1 MTSISHQS
9 DRGSGTTP
17 ASCFRTTTET
27 SSGTYSPESSLVRSH
42 KLVWLKLWE
51 NSQSPFS
58 SILDLK
64 YYSQHSRGNRKIR
77 SPPYYQLIKHPTT
90 KESNRPSWAGKHH
103 SDSMGPAVDSNLA
116 SLGNVFERGDPE
128 RWWEIPSCPK
138 YSFSCILC
146 LDSPC
151 CGSAERRLTF
161 LRN

>member
-64 YYSQHSRGNRKIR
+64 YYSQLSRGNRKIR

-90 KESNRPSWAGKHH
+90 KESNRPSWPGSIIRTQWDLLLILIWQVLEMCLSEVTRSVGGRFPPVPSTAF
-103 SDSMGPAVDSNLA
+103 PAYCA
-116 SLGNVFERGDPE
+116 
-128 RWWEIPSCPK
+128 
-138 YSFSCILC
+138 
-146 LDSPC
+146 
-151 CGSAERRLTF
+151 
-161 LRN
+161 